1 MPPFGSENE
10 AHFSGRGAPK
20 TILDDSY
27 ALRLLVH
34 FMRPRNGVWAAPREA
49 LLMDLAIFGGELGP
63 FPEPKPAKNTYFV
76 LM

>member
-1 MPPFGSENE
+1 
-10 AHFSGRGAPK
+10 
-20 TILDDSY
+20 
-27 ALRLLVH
+27 
-34 FMRPRNGVWAAPREA
+34 MRPRNGVWAAPREA